1 MDNVEAAN
9 TLMAGSCVT
18 VNTGGEIPKPT
29 AAGACYKLSFPTDP
43 ATDFHAT
50 VNTMGV
56 DKVAL
61 TLTLTL
67 TYPNPHPSPTPKPC

>member
-1 MDNVEAAN
+1 MDNVEAAK
-9 TLMAGSCVT
+9 TMMAGNCVT

-56 DKVAL
+56 TKVAL
-61 TLTLTL
+61 SLILTL
-67 TYPNPHPSPTPKPC
+67 TYPNPSPKVT

>member
-9 TLMAGSCVT
+9 TLMAGSCFT
-18 VNTGGEIPKPT
+18 VNTGGSIPKPT
-29 AAGACYKLSFPTDP
+29 AAGACYKLSFPADP

-56 DKVAL
+56 DKVPL
-61 TLTLTL
+61 SLILTL
-67 TYPNPHPSPTPKPC
+67 TYPNPSPKAT